1 MVNHPPH
8 GFCPH
13 IPISIEYLV
22 WITGEIVLNTQKDG
36 EWGEE
41 EKYGLPE
48 AFFPGSQFH
57 VVIDVRD
64 EDYEVRALVWQYDHW

>member
-1 MVNHPPH
+1 M
-8 GFCPH
+8 
-13 IPISIEYLV
+13 
-22 WITGEIVLNTQKDG
+22 LNTQKDG

-64 EDYEVRALVWQYDHW
+64 EDYEVRALV